1 MVLDGLVALGKIE
14 MLLPRKGSQKILK
27 SSQKTIKSSEKSS
40 EKTFLS
46 KEKNQK
52 SKEKTNQQNN
62 FNVNKYSCLKNIN
75 NWIKLLIC

>member
-1 MVLDGLVALGKIE
+1 

-27 SSQKTIKSSEKSS
+27 SSQKSSQ
-40 EKTFLS
+40 KTFS
-46 KEKNQK
+46 

-62 FNVNKYSCLKNIN
+62 FNVNKYSCLKNIS